1 VASQKLP
8 NYLRTHRKRLALSQK
23 DIAFLLGVKSGA
35 KVSHYERFTRLPS
48 LKTAL
53 AFEFLFQ
60 IPVRELFEGLYQES
74 ERKIEE
80 RAMLL
85 LEILNISSRSA
96 AFSRKQEILKELSG
110 DEFISPEDLL

>member
-1 VASQKLP
+1 MASQKLP

-53 AFEFLFQ
+53 AFEALYH
-60 IPVRELFEGLYQES
+60 IPVKDLFEGLYHES
-74 ERKIEE
+74 EKKTQERSKILLQTMNLSSQS
-80 RAMLL
+80 AML
-85 LEILNISSRSA
+85 
-96 AFSRKQEILKELSG
+96 SRKQEILRDLSG
-110 DEFISPEDLL
+110 EEDIHPEDLL